1 MSAAAAAVRV
11 ASRPVMP
18 TRAPNAARPTA
29 VADAS
34 GDAGVEDVLASHAW
48 CAAIADSLPGEGPVG
63 GRRLQ

>member
-1 MSAAAAAVRV
+1 
-11 ASRPVMP
+11 MP